1 MSPGIRPVLPQCP
14 NGYFV
19 WTFKYTSLLISEK
32 PVLPQC
38 QRLYPVDCNPDIR
51 DKIGRSKAK
60 LYPNCP
66 RSPRKVCRKLRLH
79 LQKGH
84 STLHCKISLLKEL
97 KINQTYRN
105 DEYSSRSRLAMPWY
119 LCSHPSHCWSYSG
132 ISHSNHKTITLVN
145 TRTFFCFS
153 ATSSLCT

>member
-1 MSPGIRPVLPQCP
+1 MPTKYTNSYSLFELLSIHLSSFLRSQSYHNAKDCTLLTAIPISETKSGGQKP
-14 NGYFV
+14 NFIQTVHGALARSAESSDS
-19 WTFKYTSLLISEK
+19 TFKRGTLLCIVKFHCWTS
-32 PVLPQC
+32 V
-38 QRLYPVDCNPDIR
+38 
-51 DKIGRSKAK
+51 
-60 LYPNCP
+60 
-66 RSPRKVCRKLRLH
+66 
-79 LQKGH
+79 
-84 STLHCKISLLKEL
+84 KEL